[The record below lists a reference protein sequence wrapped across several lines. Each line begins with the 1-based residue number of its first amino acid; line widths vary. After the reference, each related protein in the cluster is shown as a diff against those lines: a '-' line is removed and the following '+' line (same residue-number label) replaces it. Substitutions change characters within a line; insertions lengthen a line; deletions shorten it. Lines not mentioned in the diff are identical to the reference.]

1 VLGSLCVLN
10 GVELESWRAKAI
22 ELFPDLKDLVE
33 QEPSPLSL
41 WIELYLVLARIYD
54 RDPVDEDRIRKIY
67 DYASW
72 CFAQPETGSSDT
84 DASSGV
90 AVSFVESIPLNQRI
104 SEDLHR
110 WMSVETFDGCEN
122 LFRYTLDEKA
132 FQDFSAAFHRRK
144 RESGDLSG
152 I

>member
-1 VLGSLCVLN
+1 
-10 GVELESWRAKAI
+10 LESWRAKAI
-22 ELFPDLKDLVE
+22 ELFPDLRDLIE
-33 QEPSPLSL
+33 EEPSALSL

-54 RDPVDEDRIRKIY
+54 QDPIDEHRIRKIY

-72 CFAQPETGSSDT
+72 CFAQPETGSRDT

-110 WMSVETFDGCEN
+110 WMSLETFDGCEN
-122 LFRYTLDEKA
+122 LFRFHLDEKQ
-132 FQDFSAAFHRRK
+132 FQDFSAAFHRSKRK
-144 RESGDLSG
+144 SGNSTG